1 MGERLSGIEK
11 PTDVLWR
18 GLYGVEYRG
27 EHWVVEVDYFDVT
40 ETITIF
46 CDGTEVAKR
55 KSPFKHQVAPG
66 VWIEAAMALYGMKRA
81 RLVDEIAGSEIALTP
96 LEGTAEDKRLR
107 FEKRYPLTSKVVAV
121 AAWTILFVALV
132 TQIPNLLNSL
142 SNLVDMMSLPVPLP
156 KVPTLN
162 LPDWLNCALGVMGIA
177 AGLDRG
183 LRMKHNPLLDD

>member
-132 TQIPNLLNSL
+132 AQIPNLLNSL

-162 LPDWLNCALGVMGIA
+162 LPDWLNCALGIMGIA

>member
-11 PTDVLWR
+11 PTDVLR
-18 GLYGVEYRG
+18 HGLYGIEHRG
-27 EHWVVEVDYFDVT
+27 EYWVVEVDYFDVT

-46 CDGTEVAKR
+46 CDGTEVAKG
-55 KSPFKHQVAPG
+55 KSPFRHQVAPG

-81 RLVDEIAGSEIALTP
+81 HLVDEVTGSEIALTP

-107 FEKRYPLTSKVVAV
+107 FEKQYPLASKTIAV
-121 AAWTILFVALV
+121 AAWIILFIALV

-142 SNLVDMMSLPVPLP
+142 SNLADTMSLPVSLP
-156 KVPTLN
+156 KVPTFN
-162 LPDWLNCALGVMGIA
+162 LPDWLNCALGVIGIA

>member
-11 PTDVLWR
+11 PTDVLR
-18 GLYGVEYRG
+18 HGLYGIEHRG
-27 EHWVVEVDYFDVT
+27 EYWVVEVDYFDVT

-46 CDGTEVAKR
+46 CDGTEVAKG
-55 KSPFKHQVAPG
+55 KSPFRHQVAPG
-66 VWIEAAMALYGMKRA
+66 VWIEAAMALYSMKRA
-81 RLVDEIAGSEIALTP
+81 HLVDEVTGSEIALTP

-107 FEKRYPLTSKVVAV
+107 FEKQYPLASKTIAV
-121 AAWTILFVALV
+121 AAWIILFIALV

-142 SNLVDMMSLPVPLP
+142 SNLADTMSLPVSLP
-156 KVPTLN
+156 KVPTFN